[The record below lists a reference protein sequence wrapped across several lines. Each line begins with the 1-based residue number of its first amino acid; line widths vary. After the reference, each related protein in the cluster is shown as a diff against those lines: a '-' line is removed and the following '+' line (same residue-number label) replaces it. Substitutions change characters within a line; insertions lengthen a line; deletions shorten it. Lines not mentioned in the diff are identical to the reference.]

1 MKSRRNGSSA
11 AAIGAVALMVMLP
24 VLVAAQAIF
33 NPKDWDGRLGPG
45 AKSWIAERAKLP
57 PFTPRRTPDGQPD
70 LQGRWGGT
78 WSGDDIELIPKFLDI
93 TTPPWESY
101 VSDPADGKIP
111 YQPWAMAERIAHRE
125 GLGREAWSKDPTK
138 RLYYD
143 PQAFCLKSV
152 PRYSQRGY
160 ELVQTKD
167 AVIEM
172 LNWGHI
178 YRVIPLDNRPV
189 PADSVRTWMGVAR
202 GHFEGDTLVIVTTNL
217 NGKMWLD
224 SGGNYIGRNAK
235 VTERLRLVSA
245 NDLDYE
251 ARIDDPETFT
261 QPWTLTARQ
270 RRQGTGGNG
279 GGGGGGNA
287 VRDPYAAE
295 SWEHACH
302 EGNEEHEV
310 DIRQLGFKWYTAP
323 APPSRPATR

>member
-11 AAIGAVALMVMLP
+11 AAIGAVGLMVMLP

-33 NPKDWDGRLGPG
+33 NPKDWDGKLGPG